1 MALGEVVRAD
11 VGDLCVELQYLDYCA
26 HDEILG
32 GNLMFHLF
40 LASPPLQPI
49 GNLQTCLFV
58 LLLLFLLLFHLALDV
73 LLSFISLPISIDV
86 VQLLAAL
93 IGNNL
98 IGVIFYY
105 IIWQFLRLMNEQQ
118 LGLDLFFDFGVLD

>member
-40 LASPPLQPI
+40 LASPP
-49 GNLQTCLFV
+49 
-58 LLLLFLLLFHLALDV
+58 LLLFHLALDV